1 MPASASIVVVAI
13 AMPNR
18 PARLKVTM
26 MPAMITMA
34 GSAVDSSETARPWIT
49 FVPCPDSEARATDR
63 TGRCSTP
70 V

>member
-1 MPASASIVVVAI
+1 MAVTAM

-18 PARLKVTM
+18 PASLKATM
-26 MPAMITMA
+26 MPAMITMV

-49 FVPCPDSEARATDR
+49 FVPWPVTEDWAMDR
-63 TGRCSTP
+63 TGRKPTP